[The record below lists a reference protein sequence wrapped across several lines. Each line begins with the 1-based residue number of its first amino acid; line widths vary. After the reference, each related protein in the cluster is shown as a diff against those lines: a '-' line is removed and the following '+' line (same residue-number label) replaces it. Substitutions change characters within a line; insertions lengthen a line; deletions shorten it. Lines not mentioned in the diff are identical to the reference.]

1 MPIELTQTQQ
11 PTGVPSYFVL
21 CVVQSS
27 KVASAAFFRK
37 LRLARRLT
45 CCILGVFFDAYS
57 VRGCGS
63 IVGSEITAA
72 STINAAEVGKIRRD
86 PFAILPFCGYNM
98 GDYFK
103 HWIEIG
109 QKSTEDKLPKTL
121 PEILKVDVEGWKKE
135 LSDIIDMIQD
145 RLNKA

>member
-1 MPIELTQTQQ
+1 MT
-11 PTGVPSYFVL
+11 VF
-21 CVVQSS
+21 
-27 KVASAAFFRK
+27 
-37 LRLARRLT
+37 
-45 CCILGVFFDAYS
+45 LGVFFDAYS

-72 STINAAEVGKIRRD
+72 STIDASQVGKIRRD
-86 PFAILPFCGYNM
+86 SFAILPFCGYNM

-109 QKSTEDKLPKTL
+109 KKSTEDKLPKTL

-135 LSDIIDMIQD
+135 LADVKENHYPKFGKHLPKELSDIIDMIQD